1 MLIVV
6 VSFALLACIAFG
18 WLPILRIETDFL
30 SFWSGARL
38 LGTGHLYS
46 PEHMY
51 DIQRQVG
58 PEGELRAYTRPPFF
72 AALVWP
78 LGKLPYRPAL
88 VIWQVLNLAAL
99 AGVIWLWP
107 RSVVAVLMFCWFF
120 PTWIDLGAAQDIT
133 ILLFFAAASL
143 ALLRSGR
150 PFAAGVVL
158 AMCGIKFHLLLLVP
172 LWIVGRRLWAYGM
185 GAITGALALIAVSF
199 AAAGADWPWRYADLL
214 RVHDRS
220 ALAGENAQPEW
231 ALRRSAARRNL
242 GRAIQH
248 CRHRG
253 HVVRHASHAV
263 DQALAIALC
272 GGLLITPHAYL
283 YDCVLLVPV
292 LLLLADR
299 LGTDKAIP
307 MTMGLNVAMLSVP
320 VWPWLKIG
328 QLAMLGLFGV
338 AVWQGSNRSG
348 QRPGWTRCPR
358 KLLR

>member
-1 MLIVV
+1 VLIVV

-51 DIQRQVG
+51 AIQRQVG
-58 PEGELRAYTRPPFF
+58 PAGELRAYTRPPFF

-88 VIWQVLNLAAL
+88 IIWQVLNLAAL

-107 RSVVAVLMFCWFF
+107 RSVIAVLMFCWFL

-133 ILLFFAAASL
+133 IFLFFAAASL

-150 PFAAGVVL
+150 PFAAGLVL

-172 LWIVGRRLWAYGM
+172 LWIVARRLWAYGI
-185 GAITGALALIAVSF
+185 GAITGALALTAVSF
-199 AAAGADWPWRYADLL
+199 AAAGRDWPWRYSDLL
-214 RVHDRS
+214 RVHDRMARS
-220 ALAGENAQPEW
+220 PEKMPNLSGLFEGAPLAAIWVGLFSIAVIAAAW
-231 ALRRSAARRNL
+231 YAMRRMPL
-242 GRAIQH
+242 
-248 CRHRG
+248 
-253 HVVRHASHAV
+253 
-263 DQALAIALC
+263 DQAFAIALC

-292 LLLLADR
+292 LLILADR

-328 QLAMLGLFGV
+328 QLAVLGLFGL
-338 AVWQGSNRSG
+338 AVWQGSKQKR
-348 QRPGWTRCPR
+348 TAPR
-358 KLLR
+358 MEALSAKTS